1 MKKVFVQ
8 LLLLI
13 VALHYSDA
21 QSGHFKF
28 DHFTVKDGL
37 PSRNGSPDINVS
49 FIQQDDLGY
58 LWMGADDGLIRFDG
72 YNMHVYHLGNE
83 KDKAANN
90 YGLRSMLIDENKNL
104 WFTAGSDLFK
114 YNRLT
119 DSFAQYKYPKPKGNV
134 FIYPYLSL
142 ADSKGNLWEEAFV
155 FNMTNL
161 KDNHDE
167 LVKFDQN
174 TKTYEFFGKYRHIFK
189 SKTTGHQIW
198 LGTDNGLFLYNDKKG
213 KFDPFNLA
221 ADTAKQKNVYTIYEA
236 PSEPGILW
244 LSILDHFSKQRRIER
259 VDIRSKTYK
268 DYSHLTNP
276 ALTAANDTVG
286 IIYEDRQRRLWFG
299 TSNGLLL
306 FNRQTE
312 TFTNYA
318 PADTDKKKDKNH
330 IGFIAEAKNGRLWI
344 SCGNGILNFDPETH
358 HFQRVRASAG
368 DPDALGGNDVNDLL
382 VDRSGVLWVS
392 LQDKGLNKLN
402 PVASA
407 FTTLTK
413 KDNDPNHYLE
423 NGIETI
429 KSACDGYAWF
439 ATDKGIFKWRP
450 GTDQF
455 TKIYAA
461 KKEDAD
467 VRTTITENGATT
479 VTKTRSRYFTLAAG
493 KDGTLYFSNQKG
505 LEVYNPIN
513 RQLQIY
519 ILDPHNNYSINSNA
533 VSQINFDHS
542 GMVWAATDKGLCKF
556 DPATHQFT
564 RYAVDSKDRRKD
576 SNGKLIDKTIR
587 TVYEDR
593 QGTIW
598 IGTNNGELCR
608 LDQQTGRFK
617 IYLWNGNTRID
628 LINELYESREG
639 RFWVGT
645 GNEGLLEFDRKH
657 CRYTNHIDEDK
668 GLLYRNVTGICEDDK
683 GFLWLNSALGLSR
696 LNQAE
701 MSVKTFPFSSAL
713 PGNQGGFENENLVSV
728 NGRLVIGLDDGIVA
742 FDPLELDNPEPPFV
756 HIETFGYSDPV
767 SRSDSITMRRVYNFN
782 KIELPYNQ
790 NRVTFNYVAL
800 HFTNPAQNRY
810 AYTLEGYDN
819 RWIQAGALRSA
830 TYTNLS
836 PATYTFRVKACNS
849 DGVWNNT
856 GDSFTVIIDAPWW
869 QKWWAWLLYVI
880 LFTAAVYAF
889 VHYRSRQLMKDKR
902 VLEQQVQIRTE
913 EVLHQKE
920 EIESQRDDLENQRN
934 TLEKTLTELKT
945 TQTHLIQSEKMAS
958 LGELTAGIA
967 HEIQN
972 PLNFVNNFSEVNA
985 EMIGELE
992 DELKA
997 GNIDEALA
1005 IAADI
1010 KENEQ
1015 KINHHGKRADSI
1027 VKGMLQHSRAS
1038 SGAKEP
1044 TDINALADEYLRLAY
1059 HGLRANDKSFNA
1071 VTETHLDADIGKLII
1086 NPQEIGRVILNLL
1099 NNAFYAVNEKKK
1111 TNPEGYEPRVTIT
1124 TKPIFP
1130 PLASGARG
1138 VELSVRDNGA
1148 GIPQKILDKIY
1159 QPFFTTKPTGQG
1171 TGLGLSLSY
1180 DIIKAHGGELK
1191 VKTKE
1196 GEFTEFTIQ
1205 MPFKNDDV

>member
-1 MKKVFVQ
+1 MKKYMLF

-13 VALHYSDA
+13 ALQNSKA
-21 QSGHFKF
+21 QSDHFKF

-37 PSRNGSPDINVS
+37 PSKNGSPDINVS

-58 LWMGADDGLIRFDG
+58 LWLGTDDGLIRFDG

-83 KDKAANN
+83 KDKAVNN

-119 DSFAQYKYPKPKGNV
+119 DSFTQYKYPKSKGNV
-134 FIYPYLSL
+134 FIFPYLSL

-155 FNMTNL
+155 LNMTNL

-174 TKTYEFFGKYRHIFK
+174 TKTYGFFGEYRDIFK
-189 SKTTGHQIW
+189 SKTTGHRIW
-198 LGTDNGLFLYNDKKG
+198 LGTNNGLFLYNDKEG

-221 ADTAKQKNVYTIYEA
+221 ADTAKQKSVYAIYEA

-259 VDIRSKTYK
+259 FDIRNKTYK

-276 ALTAANDTVG
+276 ALTAANDT
-286 IIYEDRQRRLWFG
+286 ISNIFEDSKRRLWFG

-306 FNRQTE
+306 FNRHTE

-318 PADTDKKKDKNH
+318 PADTDKKKHKNQ
-330 IGFIAEAKNGRLWI
+330 INFIAEAKNGRLWMA
-344 SCGNGILNFDPETH
+344 CGKGILNFDPETRQ
-358 HFQRVRASAG
+358 FQRLRASAG
-368 DPDALGGNDVNDLL
+368 NPDALGSDDVNYLMIDH
-382 VDRSGVLWVS
+382 SGALWVS
-392 LQDKGLNKLN
+392 LNGKGLNKLN
-402 PVASA
+402 PVTSA

-429 KSACDGYAWF
+429 KSASDGYAWF

-467 VRTTITENGATT
+467 VRTTTTENGITT
-479 VTKTRSRYFTLAAG
+479 TSETRSRYFILAAG
-493 KDGTLYFSNQKG
+493 KDSTLYFSNQKG
-505 LEVYNPIN
+505 LQVYNPVN
-513 RQLQIY
+513 RQQQSY
-519 ILDPHNNYSINSNA
+519 IFDPHNNYSINSNA
-533 VSQINFDHS
+533 VSKIILDHS
-542 GMVWAATDKGLCKF
+542 GMVWVATDKGLCKF

-564 RYAVDSKDRRKD
+564 RYAVDSKDQRKD
-576 SNGKLIDKTIR
+576 NKGKLIDKTIR

-598 IGTNNGELCR
+598 IGTINGELCR
-608 LDQQTGRFK
+608 LDQKTGRFK
-617 IYLWNGNTRID
+617 IYLWNGNKRTD

-645 GNEGLLEFDRKH
+645 GNEGLLEFDRKQGS
-657 CRYTNHIDEDK
+657 YTNRIDEDK
-668 GLLYRNVTGICEDDK
+668 GLLYGNVTGICEDDK
-683 GFLWLNSALGLSR
+683 GFLWLNSAIGLSR

-701 MSVKTFPFSSAL
+701 MSVKTFPFSTAL

-728 NGRLVIGLDDGIVA
+728 NGWLVIGLDDGVVA

-767 SRSDSITMRRVYNFN
+767 SRSDSITTRRVYNFN

-790 NRVTFNYVAL
+790 NRVTFSYVAL
-800 HFTNPAQNRY
+800 HFTEPGQNRY

-836 PATYTFRVKACNS
+836 PGTYTFRVRAANS

-856 GDSFTVIIDAPWW
+856 GDNFILIIDSPWW
-869 QKWWAWLLYVI
+869 QKWWAWLVYVI
-880 LFTAAVYAF
+880 LFAAAIYAF
-889 VHYRSRQLMKDKR
+889 VYYRSRQLMKDKR
-902 VLEQQVQIRTE
+902 LLEEQVQIRTE

-920 EIESQRDDLENQRN
+920 EIETQRDNLESQRN
-934 TLEKTLTELKT
+934 TLEKTVIDLKT
-945 TQTHLIQSEKMAS
+945 TQAHLVQSEKMAS

-972 PLNFVNNFSEVNA
+972 PLNFVNNFSDINR
-985 EMIGELE
+985 EMICELK
-992 DELKA
+992 DELKG
-997 GNIDEALA
+997 GNVPAALA
-1005 IAADI
+1005 IADDI
-1010 KENEQ
+1010 EQNEE

-1027 VKGMLQHSRAS
+1027 VKGMLEHSRS
-1038 SGAKEP
+1038 RSGQKEP
-1044 TDINALADEYLRLAY
+1044 TNINVMADEYMRLSY
-1059 HGLRANDKSFNA
+1059 HGLRAKDKSFNSEL
-1071 VTETHLDADIGKLII
+1071 TTHFDPALPKI
-1086 NPQEIGRVILNLL
+1086 NVVQQDIGRVLLNLF
-1099 NNAFYAVNEKKK
+1099 NNAFYAVNQKAK
-1111 TNPEGYEPRVTIT
+1111 TAGPDYKPEVTVST
-1124 TKPIFP
+1124 S
-1130 PLASGARG
+1130 LASGY
-1138 VELSVRDNGA
+1138 VIIKVMDNGV
-1148 GIPQKILDKIY
+1148 GIPDAIKEKIM
-1159 QPFFTTKPTGQG
+1159 QPFFTTKPTGEG
-1171 TGLGLSLSY
+1171 TGLGLSLTY
-1180 DIIKAHGGELK
+1180 DMVVKGHGGK
-1191 VKTKE
+1191 IDINSVMRQ
-1196 GEFTEFTIQ
+1196 GAEFIVSL
-1205 MPFKNDDV
+1205 PII